1 MGFLNSFGLMQT
13 DNGKCLE
20 ENPKN
25 SRKGHRAKSEKH
37 TKKKPVNDLNLQG
50 KQSRTAPWCLH
61 VSC

>member
-13 DNGKCLE
+13 VNGKCLE

-37 TKKKPVNDLNLQG
+37 T
-50 KQSRTAPWCLH
+50 QSRTALGVYMYPLKTME
-61 VSC
+61 